1 MEGGISPEKLFL
13 KEFLI
18 SDEEATKMEYPI

>member
-1 MEGGISPEKLFL
+1 MGEL

-18 SDEEATKMEYPI
+18 SDG